1 MIWWYWLLLGLV
13 LLGAEMMTPGGF
25 YILFFGLAA
34 LMVGAIAWLDLVQ
47 GDSTQWL
54 LFSGLAVAFLLLFRG
69 PLLARINAAEVKHP
83 DVDSMLGEIA
93 TPVDTLAAGA
103 VGKVELRGTT
113 WSARNTGL
121 TPLIK
126 GQRSKVTG
134 MDGLTLLITG
144 ELREPFT

>member
-1 MIWWYWLLLGLV
+1 MIWWYWLLLGLL

-34 LMVGAIAWLDLVQ
+34 LVVGAIAWLELVP
-47 GDSTQWL
+47 GESAQWL
-54 LFSGLAVAFLLLFRG
+54 LFSGMAIAFLLLFRG
-69 PLLARINAAEVKHP
+69 PLLARINASEVKHP
-83 DVDSMLGEIA
+83 DVDSMTGEIA
-93 TPVDTLAAGA
+93 IPVDTLAAGS

-113 WSARNTGL
+113 WSARNTGPN
-121 TPLIK
+121 PLAK

-144 ELREPFT
+144 E

>member
-1 MIWWYWLLLGLV
+1 MIWWYWLLLGLL

-34 LMVGAIAWLDLVQ
+34 LVVGAIAGSGLVES
-47 GDSTQWL
+47 DSAQWL
-54 LFSGLAVAFLLLFRG
+54 LFSGIAIASLLVFRG
-69 PLLARINAAEVKHP
+69 PLLAHMNASEIQHP
-83 DVDSMLGEIA
+83 DVDSMMGEIA
-93 TPVDTLAAGA
+93 IPIDTLAAGA

-113 WSARNTGL
+113 WSAKNTGASTL
-121 TPLIK
+121 NK

-144 ELREPFT
+144 E

>member
-1 MIWWYWLLLGLV
+1 MLWWYWLLLGLL

-34 LMVGAIAWLDLVQ
+34 LAVGAIAALNLVQ
-47 GDSTQWL
+47 GDSAQWL
-54 LFSGLAVAFLLLFRG
+54 LFSGIAVASLLVFRG
-69 PLLARINAAEVKHP
+69 PLLARMNAAEVKHP

-93 TPVDTLAAGA
+93 IPIDTLAAGA

-113 WSARNTGL
+113 WSAKNTDASTL
-121 TPLIK
+121 NK

-144 ELREPFT
+144 E

>member
-144 ELREPFT
+144 E

>member
-34 LMVGAIAWLDLVQ
+34 LLVGATAWLELVP
-47 GDSTQWL
+47 GESTQWL
-54 LFSGLAVAFLLLFRG
+54 LFSGIAIASLLLFRG
-69 PLLARINAAEVKHP
+69 PLLARINASGVKHP
-83 DVDSMLGEIA
+83 DVDSMVGEVAI
-93 TPVDTLAAGA
+93 PVDTLAAGA
-103 VGKVELRGTT
+103 IGKVELRGTT
-113 WSARNTGL
+113 WSARNAGPIPL
-121 TPLIK
+121 TK

-144 ELREPFT
+144 E

>member
-1 MIWWYWLLLGLV
+1 MIWWYWLLLGLL

-34 LMVGAIAWLDLVQ
+34 LVVGAIAGSGLVES
-47 GDSTQWL
+47 DSAQWL
-54 LFSGLAVAFLLLFRG
+54 LFTGIAIASLLVFRG
-69 PLLARINAAEVKHP
+69 PLLARMNASEIQHP

-93 TPVDTLAAGA
+93 IPLDALAAGA

-113 WSARNTGL
+113 WSAKNTGAS
-121 TPLIK
+121 PLNK

-144 ELREPFT
+144 E

>member
-1 MIWWYWLLLGLV
+1 MIWWHWLLLGLL

-34 LMVGAIAWLDLVQ
+34 LVVGAIAWLELVP
-47 GDSTQWL
+47 GESMQWL
-54 LFSGLAVAFLLLFRG
+54 LFSGIAIASLLLFRG
-69 PLLARINAAEVKHP
+69 PLLARIHASEIKHP
-83 DVDSMLGEIA
+83 DVDSMTGEIA
-93 TPVDTLAAGA
+93 IPIDTLAAGA

-113 WSARNTGL
+113 WSARNSGP
-121 TPLIK
+121 TPLTK

-144 ELREPFT
+144 E

>member
-1 MIWWYWLLLGLV
+1 MIWWYWLLLGLL

-34 LMVGAIAWLDLVQ
+34 LVVGAIAGTGLIES
-47 GDSTQWL
+47 DSAQWL
-54 LFSGLAVAFLLLFRG
+54 LFTGIAIVSLLVFRG
-69 PLLARINAAEVKHP
+69 PLLARMKASEIQHP
-83 DVDSMLGEIA
+83 DVDSMMGEIA
-93 TPVDTLAAGA
+93 IPVDTLAAGA

-113 WSARNTGL
+113 WSARNAGP
-121 TPLIK
+121 TPLTK

-144 ELREPFT
+144 E

>member
-134 MDGLTLLITG
+134 IDGLTLLITG
-144 ELREPFT
+144 E

>member
-1 MIWWYWLLLGLV
+1 MIWWYWLLLGLL

-34 LMVGAIAWLDLVQ
+34 LVVGAIAGSGLVES
-47 GDSTQWL
+47 DSAQWL
-54 LFSGLAVAFLLLFRG
+54 LFSGIAIASLLVFRG
-69 PLLARINAAEVKHP
+69 PLLARMTASERQHP
-83 DVDSMLGEIA
+83 DVDSMMGEIA
-93 TPVDTLAAGA
+93 IPIDTLAAGA

-113 WSARNTGL
+113 WSAKNTGASIL
-121 TPLIK
+121 NK

-144 ELREPFT
+144 E

>member
-13 LLGAEMMTPGGF
+13 LLGAEMMTPGWF

-144 ELREPFT
+144 E

>member
-1 MIWWYWLLLGLV
+1 MIWWYWLLLGLL

-34 LMVGAIAWLDLVQ
+34 LVVGAIAGTGLIES
-47 GDSTQWL
+47 DSAQWL
-54 LFSGLAVAFLLLFRG
+54 LFTGIAIVSLLVFRG
-69 PLLARINAAEVKHP
+69 PLLARMKASEIQHP
-83 DVDSMLGEIA
+83 DVDSMMGEIA
-93 TPVDTLAAGA
+93 IPVDTLAAGA

-113 WSARNTGL
+113 WSARNAGP
-121 TPLIK
+121 TPLTK

-144 ELREPFT
+144 G

>member
-1 MIWWYWLLLGLV
+1 MIWWYWLLLGLL

-34 LMVGAIAWLDLVQ
+34 LVVGAIAWLELVP
-47 GDSTQWL
+47 GESAQWL
-54 LFSGLAVAFLLLFRG
+54 LFSGMAVAFLLLFRG
-69 PLLARINAAEVKHP
+69 PLLARINASEVKHP

-103 VGKVELRGTT
+103 VGRVELRGTT
-113 WSARNTGL
+113 WSARNTGPN
-121 TPLIK
+121 PLAK

-144 ELREPFT
+144 E

>member
-1 MIWWYWLLLGLV
+1 MIWWYWLLLGLL

-34 LMVGAIAWLDLVQ
+34 LVVGAIAGLNLVQ
-47 GDSTQWL
+47 GGSAQWL
-54 LFSGLAVAFLLLFRG
+54 LFSGIAIASLLLFRG

-83 DVDSMLGEIA
+83 DVDSMVGEIA
-93 TPVDTLAAGA
+93 IPVEALTAGA

-113 WSARNTGL
+113 WSAKNTGL
-121 TPLIK
+121 TPLNK

-144 ELREPFT
+144 E

>member
-1 MIWWYWLLLGLV
+1 MIWWYWLLLGLL

-34 LMVGAIAWLDLVQ
+34 LVVGAIAGSGLVES
-47 GDSTQWL
+47 DSAQWL
-54 LFSGLAVAFLLLFRG
+54 LFSGIAIASLLLFRG
-69 PLLARINAAEVKHP
+69 PLLARMNASEIQHP
-83 DVDSMLGEIA
+83 DVDSMMGEIA
-93 TPVDTLAAGA
+93 IPVDTLAAGA

-113 WSARNTGL
+113 WSAKNTGASTL
-121 TPLIK
+121 NK

-144 ELREPFT
+144 E